1 MQKSVLGNSAE
12 TSSDEG
18 SFEKKNGGGE
28 PVCLVAGVGPGAGKA
43 LVERFAE
50 GYQVA
55 MLVRSA
61 HRLEAIEDAVPNTKG
76 YPCDVADPEQLEAA
90 LAAVSVQLGA
100 PSVVIHNAVG
110 GVFGNFLSIDPEAL
124 NRNFQINAMAL
135 LRLAQATALA
145 MVEAGHG
152 AILCTGNTAAYRGVA
167 NFAGF
172 APTKAAQSILCES
185 MARHLG
191 PKGVHVAFISIDAVI
206 DVPWTRKRYA
216 DKPDDF
222 FCQPKD
228 IAAECWHVAHQPRSA
243 WSFNVLVRP
252 FAEPWSV
259 S

>member
-1 MQKSVLGNSAE
+1 MGQE
-12 TSSDEG
+12 
-18 SFEKKNGGGE
+18 
-28 PVCLVAGVGPGAGKA
+28 VCLITGVGPGTGKA
-43 LVERFAE
+43 LAERFAE

-55 MLVRSA
+55 MLARSA
-61 HRLEAIEDAVPNTKG
+61 QRLEEIEGAVPHTKG
-76 YPCDVADPEQLEAA
+76 YPCDVADPEQLKAA
-90 LAAVSVQLGA
+90 LAAVKAELGA

-124 NRNFQINAMAL
+124 NHNFQTNAMAL
-135 LRLAQATALA
+135 LRLAQTTAPA
-145 MVEAGHG
+145 MVEAGQG

-172 APTKAAQSILCES
+172 APTKAAQRILCES

-191 PKGVHVAFISIDAVI
+191 PKGCHVAFIAIDAVI

-222 FCQPKD
+222 FCRPKD